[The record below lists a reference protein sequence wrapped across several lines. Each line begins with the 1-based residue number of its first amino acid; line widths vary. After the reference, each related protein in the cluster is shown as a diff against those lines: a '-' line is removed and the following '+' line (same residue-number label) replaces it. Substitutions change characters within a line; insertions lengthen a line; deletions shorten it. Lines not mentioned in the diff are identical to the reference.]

1 MKTIPLTLLVATA
14 VLAGCASGDGAPGD
28 DPAEIVAGD
37 VLVEDYDED
46 RIVCQR
52 RRTAGSHIPVR
63 VCMTESQ
70 MRAERDG
77 LQKTIGP
84 LRPITGDTRN
94 LDIQTVP
101 NN

>member
-1 MKTIPLTLLVATA
+1 MKMSLLALAVTA
-14 VLAGCASGDGAPGD
+14 AALAGCASRGGTQGEP
-28 DPAEIVAGD
+28 PELVAGD
-37 VLVEDYDED
+37 LVVEDVDYD
-46 RIVCQR
+46 RVVCQR

-63 VCMTESQ
+63 VCMTESE
-70 MRAERDG
+70 MRAERDQ